1 MGNLK
6 THQRRHTGEKPF
18 QCEQCGKR
26 FAQRGNVRAHRI
38 VHEGA
43 KPFVCRLENCGK
55 QFTQLGNLKSHQNKF
70 HAQTIRTLTDK
81 FATLPD
87 VSIMSPADRDLFLY
101 FADLYKNSNRGI
113 KGRGKD
119 RKILAGASNQKSA
132 TTPGRTMS
140 TSSASGNG
148 MHTSNHEASMSPSS
162 GSSTSSHD
170 QGNGHGQQFN
180 EYSGHDMDDDSS
192 VNGSPYQTHHPQPHP
207 TQQQLPP
214 LRGHVQSHLNQGMMP
229 MTMVPPPQYGGHQ
242 GGMDRKFM

>member
-1 MGNLK
+1 KPRKRYECTFPSCNKSFFQKTHLEIHTRAHSGDKPYTCNEPGCGQKFSQMGNLK

-43 KPFVCRLENCGK
+43 KPFVCRLESCGK

-87 VSIMSPADRDLFLY
+87 VSIMTPADRDLFLY

-119 RKILAGASNQKSA
+119 RKILAGASAQKGA

-140 TSSASGNG
+140 TSSASGSG
-148 MHTSNHEASMSPSS
+148 M
-162 GSSTSSHD
+162 
-170 QGNGHGQQFN
+170 
-180 EYSGHDMDDDSS
+180 
-192 VNGSPYQTHHPQPHP
+192 
-207 TQQQLPP
+207 
-214 LRGHVQSHLNQGMMP
+214 
-229 MTMVPPPQYGGHQ
+229 
-242 GGMDRKFM
+242 